1 MKSGLK
7 VKRRQKKEG
16 KSREKTSK
24 KNFNNNFHLGVS
36 CVNNKKS
43 LFYPK
48 FFEFEE
54 FSIAPFFWG
63 SI

>member
-7 VKRRQKKEG
+7 VKRRREKSG

-24 KNFNNNFHLGVS
+24 FFLLKRFYAGRTKFTNKS
-36 CVNNKKS
+36 C
-43 LFYPK
+43 LFYSK

-54 FSIAPFFWG
+54 FSGPSFFFG
-63 SI
+63 